1 MATTIKPELSQDN
14 KYYISKHRYYELLH
28 FCRQYTEYLAEKEEI
43 LATCVRPILN
53 FHKDL
58 DRGYGHY
65 ETHSNTENWAIKLAN
80 VDEKIKLIEQTA
92 VDADEQLSGYI
103 LMSVTSGLGFD
114 AMKARYDV
122 PCSRNTFYDRYRK
135 FFWILD
141 QRR

>member
-1 MATTIKPELSQDN
+1 MSTEIRPELSQDN

-28 FCRQYTEYLAEKEEI
+28 FCRQYTEYLAEKENI
-43 LATCVRPILN
+43 LNTCVRPHVTPDKVKAVVSFVENIP
-53 FHKDL
+53 
-58 DRGYGHY
+58 
-65 ETHSNTENWAIKLAN
+65 TEKWAIKLAD
-80 VDEKIKLIEQTA
+80 VDDKIQLIEQAA
-92 VDADEQLSGYI
+92 VDADDQLSGYI
-103 LMSVTSGLGFD
+103 LMAVTSGLGFD

>member
-1 MATTIKPELSQDN
+1 MSTEIRPELSQDN
-14 KYYISKHRYYELLH
+14 KYHISKHRYYELLH
-28 FCRQYTEYLAEKEEI
+28 FCRQYTEYLAEKEQI
-43 LATCVRPILN
+43 LATCVRPVVANHTITTDAMAS
-53 FHKDL
+53 HRTDHME
-58 DRGYGHY
+58 R
-65 ETHSNTENWAIKLAN
+65 WAIRLAD
-80 VDEKIKLIEQTA
+80 VDDKIKLIEQTT
-92 VDADEQLSGYI
+92 VDADKELSGYI

>member
-1 MATTIKPELSQDN
+1 MSTEIRPELSQDN
-14 KYYISKHRYYELLH
+14 KYHISKHRYYELLH
-28 FCRQYTEYLAEKEEI
+28 FCRQYTEYLAEKEQI
-43 LATCVRPILN
+43 LAACVRPVIFN
-53 FHKDL
+53 EAHTMHD
-58 DRGYGHY
+58 YIE
-65 ETHSNTENWAIKLAN
+65 ETHAERWAIRLAD
-80 VDEKIKLIEQTA
+80 VDDKIKLIEQTA
-92 VDADEQLSGYI
+92 VDTDEQLSGYI

>member
-1 MATTIKPELSQDN
+1 MSTTIKPELSQDN

-28 FCRQYTEYLAEKEEI
+28 FCRQYTEFLAEKKRLI
-43 LATCVRPILN
+43 DTYVKPSLQPALCLGISAFT
-53 FHKDL
+53 
-58 DRGYGHY
+58 DR
-65 ETHSNTENWAIKLAN
+65 TEKWAIKLAN
-80 VDEKIKLIEQTA
+80 VDDKIQLIEQTA
-92 VDADEQLSGYI
+92 VDADEALSGYI

-135 FFWILD
+135 FFWLLD

>member
-1 MATTIKPELSQDN
+1 MSTEIRPELSQDN
-14 KYYISKHRYYELLH
+14 KYHISKHRYYELLH
-28 FCRQYTEYLAEKEEI
+28 FCRQYTEFLAKKEQI
-43 LATCVRPILN
+43 MANCVRPVVFDERCDI
-53 FHKDL
+53 
-58 DRGYGHY
+58 RGMR
-65 ETHSNTENWAIKLAN
+65 SNDHMERWAIKLAD
-80 VDEKIKLIEQTA
+80 VDDKIQLIEQTA

-135 FFWILD
+135 FFWLLD

>member
-1 MATTIKPELSQDN
+1 MSTEIRPELSQDN

-28 FCRQYTEYLAEKEEI
+28 FCRQYTEFLATKEQI
-43 LATCVRPILN
+43 LAACVRPVVANHTITTDVMTS
-53 FHKDL
+53 HRTDHME
-58 DRGYGHY
+58 R
-65 ETHSNTENWAIKLAN
+65 WAIRLAD
-80 VDEKIKLIEQTA
+80 VDDKIKLIEQTA
-92 VDADEQLSGYI
+92 VDADEALSGYI

>member
-1 MATTIKPELSQDN
+1 MTTTIKPELSQDN
-14 KYYISKHRYYELLH
+14 KYYISRHRYYELLH
-28 FCRQYTEYLAEKEEI
+28 FCRQYTEFLAKKEEI
-43 LATCVRPILN
+43 LASCVRPVIFDN
-53 FHKDL
+53 VPASDVPYKSHME
-58 DRGYGHY
+58 H
-65 ETHSNTENWAIKLAN
+65 WAIKLAN

-92 VDADEQLSGYI
+92 VDADDQLSGYI
-103 LMSVTSGLGFD
+103 LLAVTSGLGFD

>member
-1 MATTIKPELSQDN
+1 MSTEIRPELSQDN

-28 FCRQYTEYLAEKEEI
+28 FCRQYTEYLAEKEQI
-43 LATCVRPILN
+43 LATCVRPVVANHTITTDVMAS
-53 FHKDL
+53 HRIDHME
-58 DRGYGHY
+58 R
-65 ETHSNTENWAIKLAN
+65 WAIRLAD
-80 VDEKIKLIEQTA
+80 VDDKIKLIEQAA
-92 VDADEQLSGYI
+92 VDTDEQLSGYI

-135 FFWILD
+135 FFWLLD